1 MDHTIFFK
9 KPVWRLSESSHDDQN
24 WGANILWNKLNWAS
38 DLHYLSLHG
47 IFHMQLAWTH
57 KSEKSRWNHRVKEND
72 AKTQLSANSKSQGG
86 KNQSLEPARQP
97 EFRSLWSQGKGKRK
111 ELSLTCSHFALQ
123 GISGS
128 EAEKRNRRYCQEAE
142 MRNKASSGSRLL
154 RGRNQSSGCTKKMGS

>member
-1 MDHTIFFK
+1 MFLIVCFVTVHVSSHLSNNCCWIDHTIFLK

-97 EFRSLWSQGKGKRK
+97 EFRSLWSIQETQWTQR
-111 ELSLTCSHFALQ
+111 
-123 GISGS
+123 I
-128 EAEKRNRRYCQEAE
+128 RN
-142 MRNKASSGSRLL
+142 
-154 RGRNQSSGCTKKMGS
+154 TKKTTLRHIKIKLFKISDKNQW